1 MEYFLAEKIA
11 LSRLFYI
18 KSRSTQKNFLDLF
31 DYLRALCV
39 VAHTV
44 GSKVFDLIIIAVDP

>member
-1 MEYFLAEKIA
+1 MDQLILAPY
-11 LSRLFYI
+11 RI
-18 KSRSTQKNFLDLF
+18 KEAPCMDLF